1 MIDFLSYLSVHLYP
15 DLLPLV
21 GMFAVLLS
29 AAAAAIAW
37 RSVLP
42 GPRILSVVAIGLLT
56 LSVGLHTL
64 QPIVQVYLEQEL
76 GMIFLEA
83 NKYTALM
90 RNARYVVYPAGM
102 LCLGIAIFKDRDE
115 ASSSRTNRHA
125 G

>member
-1 MIDFLSYLSVHLYP
+1 MIDLLSYLSVHLYP
-15 DLLPLV
+15 DLLPLA
-21 GMFAVLLS
+21 GMFAVLLF

-37 RSVLP
+37 RSVPP
-42 GPRILSVVAIGLLT
+42 GPRILCVAAIGLLT

-64 QPIVQVYLEQEL
+64 QPIMQVYLEQEL

-90 RNARYVVYPAGM
+90 RNARYIAYPAGM
-102 LCLGIAIFKDRDE
+102 LCLGVAIFKDRDE
-115 ASSSRTNRHA
+115 ASPPRWNHHA